1 MSRGDTPF
9 GYRIVDGKAVVNEK
23 EAEILKKI
31 YENYLN
37 GKSLKYSAKIA
48 GIVMNHSSVSRMLL
62 NKRYLGDDYY
72 PPLIDKE
79 TYDRVVEEKK
89 KRSSALG
96 RTDRV
101 KPKEKVK
108 IPQKFK
114 MQKPTQKLT
123 DPFANASYLYS
134 LLESEG

>member
-9 GYRIVDGKAVVNEK
+9 GYRIVDGKAIVNEK

-37 GKSLKYSAKIA
+37 GKSLKNSAKDA
-48 GIVMNHSSVSRMLL
+48 GIDALHSSVSRMLL

-72 PPLIDKE
+72 PQLIDNE

-89 KRSSALG
+89 KRASALG

-101 KPKEKVK
+101 KPKEKFK

-114 MQKPTQKLT
+114 MQKPTQEFS
-123 DPFANASYLYS
+123 DPFMNASYLYS
-134 LLESEG
+134 LIESEG